1 MPVDASVSAHTRN
14 ARKIASEWKRKCVAL
29 VPGIRYE
36 ETVAEDLGQRIDI
49 LDEQDQC
56 AYELKVSGKN
66 AYAEFYKDIVKV
78 LMWNEAHEAQSKKIK
93 EFVFMTEETW
103 GRKQLDTHMPKAF
116 IEFLLAKFELSVKIE
131 YPYKLDSTR
140 NE

>member
-14 ARKIASEWKRKCVAL
+14 ARRIASEWKRKCVAL

-36 ETVAEDLGQRIDI
+36 ETIAEYLDQRIDI
-49 LDEQDQC
+49 LDEQDHC

-78 LMWNEAHEAQSKKIK
+78 LMWNEAHEAQSEKIK

-103 GRKQLDTHMPKAF
+103 GRRQLDTPMPKAF
-116 IEFLLAKFELSVKIE
+116 IKFLLAKFELSVKIK